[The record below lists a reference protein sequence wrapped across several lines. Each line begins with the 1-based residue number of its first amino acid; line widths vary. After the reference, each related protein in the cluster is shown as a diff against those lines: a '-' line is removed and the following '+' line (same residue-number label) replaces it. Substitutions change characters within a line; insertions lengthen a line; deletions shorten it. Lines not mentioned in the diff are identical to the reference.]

1 MIGKIGELGYGAVAI
16 HNGLPFIGEVL
27 GKNADKD
34 LATVEGMNGDKIEDS
49 KTNIEKDKGVKKW
62 SVVGRENKVNE

>member
-1 MIGKIGELGYGAVAI
+1 
-16 HNGLPFIGEVL
+16 L

-34 LATVEGMNGDKIEDS
+34 LATVEGMNRDKIEDS

-62 SVVGRENKVNE
+62 SVVGRKNKVNE